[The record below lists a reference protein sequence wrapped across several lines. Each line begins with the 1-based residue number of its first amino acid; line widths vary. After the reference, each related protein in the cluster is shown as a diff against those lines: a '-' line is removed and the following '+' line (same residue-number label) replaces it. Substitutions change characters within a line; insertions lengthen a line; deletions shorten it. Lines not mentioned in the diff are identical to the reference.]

1 MPRFAL
7 LRAAFAF
14 VARSHSCHNSDFFH
28 IYGERQPDRLTFDL
42 QQENAM
48 ILREIVHT
56 CSNAHVARAALTSIG
71 GDFAIQ
77 FAADASRRNISVG
90 ALAARMVKEFST
102 SAADEEWEGV
112 DEAVRGADQPI
123 LSGLQYILSHGFG
136 ARTNSASGRNVE
148 CSGPWMRGAAPAQ
161 YWCA

>member
-1 MPRFAL
+1 
-7 LRAAFAF
+7 
-14 VARSHSCHNSDFFH
+14 
-28 IYGERQPDRLTFDL
+28 
-42 QQENAM
+42 M

-56 CSNAHVARAALTSIG
+56 CSNAHVARAALASIG

-102 SAADEEWEGV
+102 SAADEEWGGV

-123 LSGLQYILSHGFG
+123 LSGLRYILSHGLG
-136 ARTNSASGRNVE
+136 ARTNPASSRDVE
-148 CSGPWMRGAAPAQ
+148 CSGPWMRGAAQAH